1 MPELDA
7 RKYDCYF
14 STPTSNNFPFF
25 QFIFKIERKENLVVT
40 RLQALPHLVWF
51 GTEAVFG

>member
-25 QFIFKIERKENLVVT
+25 QFIFKIERKENLDVT